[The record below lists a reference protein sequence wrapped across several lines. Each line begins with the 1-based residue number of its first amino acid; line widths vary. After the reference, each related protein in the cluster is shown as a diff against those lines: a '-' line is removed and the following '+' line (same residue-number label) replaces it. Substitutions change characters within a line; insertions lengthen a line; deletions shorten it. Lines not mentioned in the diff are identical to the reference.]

1 MVDNNKKLQIDLNCD
16 LGESFGHYTLG
27 MDAELLPL
35 ASSCNIACGMHAGD
49 PVVMRETVRL
59 AKAAGVALG
68 AHPGY
73 PDLQGF
79 GRRDMS
85 LSPHEVYSFVLYQVG
100 ALAGFCAA
108 EGVALS
114 HVKPHGQLYNRCAID
129 YPLAQ
134 AVAQAVKD
142 FDNGL
147 ILVGLANGELIRAG
161 QDIGLSVAQE
171 FFMDRAYTDEGVLVS
186 RALPGALIE
195 DTDFA
200 LERVKQVIET
210 GKVES
215 ISGKAIE
222 VQADTICVHGD
233 GPQAIAYVARIR
245 EELKAAGISIAPVTA

>member
-1 MVDNNKKLQIDLNCD
+1 MTDTKDLRIDLNCD

-49 PVVMRETVRL
+49 PVVMRTTVQL
-59 AKAAGVALG
+59 AKEAGVALG

-85 LSPHEVYSFVLYQVG
+85 LSPDEAYAFVLYQVG

-114 HVKPHGQLYNRCAID
+114 HVKPHGQLYNRCAVN

-134 AVAQAVKD
+134 AVAQAVAD
-142 FDNGL
+142 FDSSL

-161 QDIGLSVAQE
+161 RDAGLSVAQE

-195 DTDFA
+195 DADFA
-200 LERVKQVIET
+200 IERVKQVIET
-210 GKVES
+210 GKLES
-215 ISGKAIE
+215 ASGSSIE
-222 VQADTICVHGD
+222 IEADTICIHGD
-233 GPQAIAYVARIR
+233 GPQAIAYVSRIR
-245 EELKAAGISIAPVTA
+245 AELEAAGITIAPVSA